1 MAKVEFYNLDT
12 NGEEMASVYIY
23 THQIVAPVG
32 KLLDWARDV
41 VQQIEMHRSTY
52 KGDKMPI
59 KKLIVEE
66 FEAKGDEPQMPAGGK
81 YSYFKDPE
89 TGKYYNPK
97 KTFEVTGE
105 NLEDLFEEIPPDELI
120 SNTPPA

>member
-41 VQQIEMHRSTY
+41 VQQIEMHR
-52 KGDKMPI
+52 
-59 KKLIVEE
+59 IV
-66 FEAKGDEPQMPAGGK
+66 
-81 YSYFKDPE
+81 
-89 TGKYYNPK
+89 
-97 KTFEVTGE
+97 
-105 NLEDLFEEIPPDELI
+105 
-120 SNTPPA
+120 